1 MAGTFQTG
9 ASPTLRVLL
18 IEDNLDD
25 AQIVQ
30 RALRPAGHH
39 VTVTRTGSAGI
50 DAARRETYDVFV
62 LDHRLPDMTGIRVC
76 EALRSSGQKAP
87 ILMLSSVGD
96 DEVAGRALD
105 AGADDFLIKGLDFG
119 RLLELR
125 IREQRT

>member
-1 MAGTFQTG
+1 MVGTLQDG
-9 ASPTLRVLL
+9 ASRTLRVLL

-25 AQIVQ
+25 AQIIQ
-30 RALRPAGHH
+30 RALRPAGHQ

-50 DAARRETYDVFV
+50 DAARRDPFDLFV

-76 EALRSSGQKAP
+76 ETLRSSGQTAP

-96 DEVAGRALD
+96 DEVAGKALD

-119 RLLELR
+119 RLLEQR
-125 IREQRT
+125 ISAQRA